1 MVVDV
6 EDSET
11 STVVVVDEAEVLVS
25 RTETEIAITE
35 IPASS
40 VMATVMIL
48 VRTISREDAEEVC
61 AMTSKRDDAL
71 VDLLADSLTV
81 SRMLL
86 EDSEDTTVPRN
97 LVFATRTRTEIAST
111 EILASSITLMLKS

>member
-1 MVVDV
+1 V